1 MLSITL
7 FQPFRR
13 VINSN
18 LGSIKVSR
26 LMFIWSRPAVFN
38 AGNFF
43 FKVTALVVIAID
55 ESPAVFN
62 LFNSPTKI
70 WNT

>member
-1 MLSITL
+1 
-7 FQPFRR
+7 
-13 VINSN
+13 
-18 LGSIKVSR
+18 
-26 LMFIWSRPAVFN
+26 MFIWSRPAVFN

-62 LFNSPTKI
+62 LFNSPTRI